1 MKMTEESKNATIANI
16 MDLATNIDNFRQ
28 VIILTITH
36 DGILNVIQK
45 KSPDATDIERLGI
58 YNLMAKDTRDQIM
71 ARWEDS
77 ERPMKGDSD
86 EEA

>member
-1 MKMTEESKNATIANI
+1 MTEESKNETIANI

-36 DGILNVIQK
+36 DGVLKVIQK

-71 ARWEDS
+71 ARWEDND
-77 ERPMKGDSD
+77 RPMKGDSD
-86 EEA
+86 EED